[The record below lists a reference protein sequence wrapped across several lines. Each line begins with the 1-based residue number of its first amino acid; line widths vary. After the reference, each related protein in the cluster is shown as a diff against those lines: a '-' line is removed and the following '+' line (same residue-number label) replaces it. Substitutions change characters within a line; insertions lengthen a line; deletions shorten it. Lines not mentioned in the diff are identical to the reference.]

1 MKSIIKKL
9 IPDSMI
15 FAYRRNNALKELK
28 TWENKGKPLP
38 NPHIAKQLVIEY
50 YHRQTGY
57 NVLVETGTFMGDMI
71 ESQRRNFKTLYS
83 IELSKELYEKA
94 KLKFKKF
101 NHIHL
106 VQGDSAEKLEEIVQ
120 QLKEPAIFW
129 LDGHYSGGVTAQG
142 TKDCPVWEEL
152 DAILKKDLNHC
163 ILIDD
168 ARCFGTDPAYPT
180 IPEIEQYLKTNAPD
194 YKVKVEEDII
204 RLTKHS

>member
-1 MKSIIKKL
+1 MKSLIKKFV
-9 IPDSMI
+9 PDSII
-15 FAYRRNNALKELK
+15 FANRRKNALKELK
-28 TWENKGKPLP
+28 AWEKAGKPLP
-38 NPHIAKQLVIEY
+38 NPHIVKQLIIES
-50 YHRQTGY
+50 YHQKTGY

-71 ESQRRNFKTLYS
+71 EAQRRNFKTLYS
-83 IELSKELYEKA
+83 IELSKELFQKA
-94 KLKFKKF
+94 KLKFKNF

-120 QLKEPAIFW
+120 QLNEPAIFW

-180 IPEIEQYLKTNAPD
+180 IPEIESYLQTNSPS
-194 YKVKVEEDII
+194 YKINVEEDVI
-204 RLTKHS
+204 RLTKN